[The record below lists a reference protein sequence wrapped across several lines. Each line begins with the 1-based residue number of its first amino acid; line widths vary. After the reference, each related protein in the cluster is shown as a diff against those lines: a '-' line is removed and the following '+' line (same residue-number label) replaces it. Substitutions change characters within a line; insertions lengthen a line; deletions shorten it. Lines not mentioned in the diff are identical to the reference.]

1 MGLALGLG
9 AVSQCPFGVA
19 PTPLVFLPTSML
31 FGASGPLGSVIDFVP
46 FLNVIPFGVCS
57 SLANPVTA
65 ALTTAALGVLTP
77 GPCIPVPTG
86 PWLPAKPTVL
96 SSIAGPLTNDSA
108 KLICAYGGVIQVN
121 MPAQFTVMV

>member
-1 MGLALGLG
+1 MGLGLGLG
-9 AVSQCPFGVA
+9 AIVQCPFGAA
-19 PTPLVFLPTSML
+19 PTPLVFLPTSMI
-31 FGASGPLGSVIDFVP
+31 FGKTGPMGSIIDFVP
-46 FLNVIPFGVCS
+46 FLNVMPFGICM

-65 ALTTAALGVLTP
+65 ALTAAAWGVLTP
-77 GPCIPVPTG
+77 GPCIPVPAG

-96 SSIAGPLTNDSA
+96 SKLGPLTNDST